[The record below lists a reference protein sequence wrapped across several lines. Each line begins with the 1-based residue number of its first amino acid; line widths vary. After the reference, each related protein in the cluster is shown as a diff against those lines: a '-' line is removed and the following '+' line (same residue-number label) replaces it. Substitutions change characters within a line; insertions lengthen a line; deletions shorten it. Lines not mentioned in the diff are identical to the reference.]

1 MSNREIYL
9 EDFREVEEILRAGI
23 LKNPASEPLKK
34 LHDKNTNMFLYTVEL
49 MNKAD
54 MIQEENRLL
63 YEKLRDKTIEVENL
77 KLTKK

>member
-9 EDFREVEEILRAGI
+9 EDFKEVEEILRAG
-23 LKNPASEPLKK
+23 LNKNSASEPLKK
-34 LHDKNTNMFLYTVEL
+34 LHAKNTNMFLYTVEL
-49 MNKAD
+49 MTKVD